1 MVTLIGAV
9 NMGQRPRALDPT
21 SSAQAYFGA
30 RLRMWRVRRGIS
42 QVQLGLLVHTSGALI
57 ARIEK
62 AERRAFPDLI
72 EHLDSILEAQG
83 DLVGLIGTFRSGD
96 HQRLVED
103 SSELTRVGL
112 AQTTA
117 LHEAVTGLR
126 EVLAGLRRV
135 DHSLG
140 SGAALATVLAQVP
153 VAEYLLANAA
163 SGRATQEVLAVLGE
177 IYQLAGWM
185 HFDRGELVAAEAS
198 LTAARSFAERADSPA
213 LVAYILGPSHAFM
226 TTVSGH
232 PALGRERS
240 ALALRW
246 ARRSGNRRL
255 TAFVLAVGARAE
267 ARLGEQQQCLQ
278 MLDDADGELAGHDE
292 SAQDPVWLSVFD
304 EAALRGH
311 RGSCLLDLRR
321 PGDAIDALREQEAA
335 APGLFVRNRAIWLL
349 DRADA
354 HLRMNDLEGGCDGIQ
369 QAWETAAG
377 TSSQRILRRL
387 TTTVASLEP
396 WSTVPA
402 VTDLRERIRV
412 GSMA

>member
-1 MVTLIGAV
+1 
-9 NMGQRPRALDPT
+9 MGQQSRSLDPA
-21 SSAQAYFGA
+21 SSPQAFFGA
-30 RLRMWRVRRGIS
+30 RLRMWRTRRGFS
-42 QVQLGLLVHTSGALI
+42 QVQLGHLVHTSGALI
-57 ARIEK
+57 AKIEK

-72 EHLDSILEAQG
+72 EHLDAILEAQG
-83 DLVGLIGTFRSGD
+83 DLVGLIGTLRSDD
-96 HQRLVED
+96 HQILFED
-103 SSELTRVGL
+103 SLELTRVGL

-177 IYQLAGWM
+177 IHQLAGWM
-185 HFDRGELVAAEAS
+185 HFDRGELAAAETS
-198 LTAARSFAERADSPA
+198 LTAARRFAERGDSPA

-240 ALALRW
+240 ALALQW
-246 ARRSGNRRL
+246 AQRSGNQRL

-267 ARLGEQQQCLQ
+267 ARLGEERRCLQ
-278 MLDDADGELAGHDE
+278 MLNDADEELAGHDE
-292 SAQDPVWLSVFD
+292 SGQDPVWLSVFD

-311 RGSCLLDLRR
+311 RGSCLLDLGR
-321 PGDAIDALREQEAA
+321 PGHAIDALREQEAA

-354 HLRMNDLEGGCDGIQ
+354 HLSMNDVEAGCDGIQ
-369 QAWETAAG
+369 RAWETAAG

-387 TTTVASLEP
+387 TTTVTSLER
-396 WSTVPA
+396 WGTVPA
-402 VTDLRERIRV
+402 VANLRDRIRV
-412 GSMA
+412 GSPA